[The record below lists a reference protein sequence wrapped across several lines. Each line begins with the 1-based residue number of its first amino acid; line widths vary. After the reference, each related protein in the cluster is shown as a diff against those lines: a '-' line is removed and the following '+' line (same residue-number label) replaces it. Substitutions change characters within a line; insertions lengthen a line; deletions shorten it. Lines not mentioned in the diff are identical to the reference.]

1 VRIQAPMRVSHSWVQ
16 HLNAS
21 PEAVFPLLC
30 PVRETEWVN
39 GWDPELVLSH
49 SGVAEPGCIFITPGE
64 TAESIWVTTDYVAPE
79 RIAFLKVTPG
89 RTVGEIDIRL
99 HREGEA
105 ATAMDVTYTYTALSP
120 AGEDDVGAFT
130 AATYRAFME
139 EWERELGHFLETGE
153 KLAPEHS
160 T

>member
-1 VRIQAPMRVSHSWVQ
+1 MRVSHSWVQ

-21 PEAVFPLLC
+21 PEDVFPLLC

-39 GWDPELVLSH
+39 GWSPELVLSH
-49 SGVAEPGCIFITPGE
+49 SGVAEPGCIFIMPDK
-64 TAESIWVTTDYVAPE
+64 TAESIWVTTEYVAAE
-79 RIAFLKVTPG
+79 RIAFLKVTPE

-99 HREGEA
+99 HREGA
-105 ATAMDVTYTYTALSP
+105 SGTALDVTYTYTALSR

-130 AATYRAFME
+130 ATAYRAFME
-139 EWERELGHFLETGE
+139 EWERELNHFLDTGK
-153 KLAPEHS
+153 KLAAEHS

>member
-1 VRIQAPMRVSHSWVQ
+1 MRVSHSWVQ

-21 PEAVFPLLC
+21 PEAVFSLLC

-49 SGVAEPGCIFITPGE
+49 SGVAEPGCIFIMPGG
-64 TAESIWVTTDYVAPE
+64 TAESIWVTTEYAPAE

-99 HREGEA
+99 RREGEA
-105 ATAMDVTYTYTALSP
+105 ATALDVTYTYTALNP

-130 AATYRAFME
+130 AAAYRAFME

-153 KLAPEHS
+153 KLAAEHR